1 MADNKTPAQQFA
13 LQRIYIKDLSF
24 ESPNAPSIFGK
35 EWQPKMNLDLNNKT
49 TKVGDSTY
57 EVVLAIT
64 ISVTNGEPA
73 QPAFIVEVQQ
83 AGLFMAQGFDEAALQ
98 QLLGSYCPTILFP
111 YAREAVSDIVGK
123 GSFPQLL
130 MAPVNF
136 DALFAEAQKRQAAG
150 AKGTADNSK
159 GPAGRTLQ

>member
-1 MADNKTPAQQFA
+1 MNEVQKPTQQFA

-24 ESPNAPSIFGK
+24 ESPNAPAIFSQ

-49 TKVGDSTY
+49 SKVGDNVY

-64 ISVTNGEPA
+64 ITVTNGESA

-83 AGLFMAQGFDEAALQ
+83 GGLFQAEGFDDEALQ

-111 YAREAVSDIVGK
+111 YAREAVSDMVGK

-136 DALFAEAQKRQAAG
+136 DALFAEAQKRQQPQQAQAG
-150 AKGTADNSK
+150 NDE
-159 GPAGRTLQ
+159 GPAGRK

>member
-1 MADNKTPAQQFA
+1 MNEVKKPAQQFA
-13 LQRIYIKDLSF
+13 LQRIYVKDLSF
-24 ESPNAPSIFGK
+24 ESPNAPAIFSQ

-49 TKVGDSTY
+49 SKVGDNTY

-64 ISVTNGEPA
+64 ITVTNGEAA

-83 AGLFMAQGFDEAALQ
+83 GGLFQAEGFEEPALQ

-111 YAREAVSDIVGK
+111 YAREAVSDMVGK

-136 DALFAEAQKRQAAG
+136 DALFAEAQQRQQPHQP
-150 AKGTADNSK
+150 KADNDE
-159 GPAGRTLQ
+159 GPAGRH